1 MKQPTTAEK
10 TAAGLDTEFRRGLG
24 LYDATMVVIGSM
36 IGSGIFIVSADM
48 SRKLGSP
55 GWLLVAWGI
64 TGVLTITAALSY
76 GELAAMM
83 PRAGGQYVYLREA
96 FSPLC
101 GFLYG
106 WTLFLVIQTGTIAAV
121 GVAFAKFLGAVWP
134 AISQENYLV
143 EPFPVAGSYY
153 LSLSTAQL
161 VGIALIALLTLT
173 NIFGLRYGKWIQN
186 VFTTTKT
193 GAMLVL
199 IVACLLLGWQAS
211 TVEANFHDFWTPR
224 NYEELVPGGA
234 SAATAFGL
242 LAALCVVQTGSLF
255 SADAWNNI
263 TFAAGEVRE
272 PRRTIP
278 LALALGTAT
287 VIALYLLTNVGY
299 LAALPFSAIQQAPED
314 RVGTAALEA
323 ISAGRL
329 GSGLMAAAIMIS
341 TFGCVNG
348 LILAGA
354 RAYYAMARD
363 GLFFRAAG
371 RLNAAQ
377 VPGWGLVLQGVWAA
391 LLVLPR
397 TVQPPDPL
405 PPAVRAFG
413 LLGSPGAPAPLLAAT
428 SYAAGSPVKYGNLYG
443 NLLEYIIS
451 AALIFYILTILGIF
465 RLRRTRPDAERPYR
479 AFGYPVVPALYIIG
493 AALILVMLFVY
504 RPTTTWPGLVI
515 VLLGV
520 PVYFL
525 WRPASADSS
534 FRAKR

>member
-1 MKQPTTAEK
+1 MTQPAIDEK

-134 AISQENYLV
+134 VIDEKNYLIS
-143 EPFPVAGSYY
+143 PFPVVGNYY

-161 VGIALIALLTLT
+161 VGVILIGLLTLT
-173 NIFGLRYGKWIQN
+173 NVFGLQYGKWIQN
-186 VFTTTKT
+186 VFTTAKT
-193 GAMLVL
+193 GALFGL
-199 IVACLLLGWQAS
+199 IVACLLLGWKAS
-211 TVEANFHDFWTPR
+211 TVETNFSDFWTPR
-224 NYEELVPGGA
+224 APAVIEPALSAPESFGETGA
-234 SAATAFGL
+234 RAAAAYNDAVGQVTAATAFGL
-242 LAALCVVQTGSLF
+242 LVALCVVQTGSLF

-263 TFAAGEVRE
+263 TFTAGEVKE

-278 LALALGTAT
+278 LSLVLGTGT
-287 VIALYLLTNVGY
+287 VIALYLLANVGY
-299 LAALPFSAIQQAPED
+299 LATLPFDAIQNAEKD

-323 ISAGRL
+323 VSAGQF
-329 GSGLMAAAIMIS
+329 GSRLMAAAIMIS

-371 RLNAAQ
+371 RLNQAR
-377 VPGWGLVLQGVWAA
+377 VPGWGLALQGVWAA

-397 TVQPPDPL
+397 TYDPQ
-405 PPAVRAFG
+405 
-413 LLGSPGAPAPLLAAT
+413 
-428 SYAAGSPVKYGNLYG
+428 KQEYGNLY
-443 NLLEYIIS
+443 NDLLDYVIS

-493 AALILVMLFVY
+493 AALILLMLFVY